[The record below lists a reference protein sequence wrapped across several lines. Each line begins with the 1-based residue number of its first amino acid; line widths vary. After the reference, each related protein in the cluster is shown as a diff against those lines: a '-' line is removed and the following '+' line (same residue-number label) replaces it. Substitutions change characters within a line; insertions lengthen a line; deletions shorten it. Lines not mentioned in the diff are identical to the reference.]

1 MKSENFPKNKKKNEE
16 KVSNLDPSALHIL
29 AKSCDC
35 PEILPTR
42 LKIKKTL
49 SENCPKNKKNSGEN
63 MVENFI

>member
-1 MKSENFPKNKKKNEE
+1 MTSENCPKNMKKNEG
-16 KVSNLDPSALHIL
+16 KMSNLDPSALHIL